1 MTSKPKI
8 TLLNQNKYLFQHL
21 LRHFQQAIQLTQSG
35 EYLQPPD
42 IFRMLDAMGYL
53 CHEKT
58 EKDYELISS
67 LTYMLAFPRGQGIVS
82 QRNLF
87 QFLTIINN
95 LTGNVDAHFEMTV
108 QALPKDA
115 DQL

>member
-53 CHEKT
+53 CH
-58 EKDYELISS
+58 
-67 LTYMLAFPRGQGIVS
+67 
-82 QRNLF
+82 
-87 QFLTIINN
+87 
-95 LTGNVDAHFEMTV
+95 
-108 QALPKDA
+108 
-115 DQL
+115 